1 MLSLGSTRTTGTAE
15 YLWWVGGKECNSSRE
30 EEEFF
35 LEIAARWAVHASHRR
50 MIRITADMT
59 EIIEP
64 ALESDISR
72 CIGVGVVWVA
82 TGYAGKAEE
91 VHRKKC

>member
-1 MLSLGSTRTTGTAE
+1 
-15 YLWWVGGKECNSSRE
+15 VGGKECNSSRE

-64 ALESDISR
+64 ALERIFH
-72 CIGVGVVWVA
+72 VV
-82 TGYAGKAEE
+82 
-91 VHRKKC
+91 